1 MIIIFLILI
10 PMFSM
15 IIILMHIITSQGAER
30 VEGPAISVND
40 VEEEEEEPE
49 DILKADADSEDIE
62 DMDSCCD
69 EPRC

>member
-1 MIIIFLILI
+1 MLAWSSPLYAYHHFY
-10 PMFSM
+10 
-15 IIILMHIITSQGAER
+15 SQGAER